1 MAAIFHFSSQS
12 QPLPELTEHVWDKLL
27 HTVEYGGLAALF
39 ARALIGEGVGYLSA
53 VLAAIFLTST
63 YGASDEYHQLF
74 VPLRS
79 ADVHDWFADTIGAA
93 VGAVGAVAYA
103 FTVSRSTNQR

>member
-1 MAAIFHFSSQS
+1 MAAIFHLSSQS
-12 QPLPELTEHVWDKLL
+12 QPLPEVTEHVWDKLL
-27 HTVEYGGLAALF
+27 HTIEYGGLAALF
-39 ARALIGEGVGYLSA
+39 ARALIGEGVGYVYAL
-53 VLAAIFLTST
+53 LAAIVLTST

-79 ADVHDWFADTIGAA
+79 ADIQDWFADTIGAA

-103 FTVSRSTNQR
+103 LTVSRSTNQR